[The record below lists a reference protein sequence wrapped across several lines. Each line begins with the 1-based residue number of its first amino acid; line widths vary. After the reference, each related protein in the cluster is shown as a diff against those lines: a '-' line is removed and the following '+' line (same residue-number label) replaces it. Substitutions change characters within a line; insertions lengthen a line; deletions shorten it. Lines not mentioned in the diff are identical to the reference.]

1 MHYNYSIRIIP
12 QGTIDNNLVPD
23 RLAGQNTL
31 DPNHCRQP
39 TLSLH
44 DLCLEFQTV
53 HGIELCLFWG
63 QGIPPTHTINVA
75 HLT

>member
-23 RLAGQNTL
+23 RLACQNAL
-31 DPNHCRQP
+31 DPKHCRQT

-44 DLCLEFQTV
+44 DLCLEALPED
-53 HGIELCLFWG
+53 GNELTLFG
-63 QGIPPTHTINVA
+63 AKVFPLFI
-75 HLT
+75 L